1 MLVACQA
8 DLDFKPFS
16 LSGVNFTCH
25 VIILILIPPFL
36 FFFRTDHFHYMYLQ
50 EISLKL
56 LWETMIGE
64 GGWAGDLQLEICD
77 IFILF
82 IIYSGYNV

>member
-16 LSGVNFTCH
+16 LSGVNFTCL
-25 VIILILIPPFL
+25 VIILILIPLFL
-36 FFFRTDHFHYMYLQ
+36 FFFRTDCFHYMYLQ

-64 GGWAGDLQLEICD
+64 GGWAGDLQPEICD
-77 IFILF
+77 IFILC